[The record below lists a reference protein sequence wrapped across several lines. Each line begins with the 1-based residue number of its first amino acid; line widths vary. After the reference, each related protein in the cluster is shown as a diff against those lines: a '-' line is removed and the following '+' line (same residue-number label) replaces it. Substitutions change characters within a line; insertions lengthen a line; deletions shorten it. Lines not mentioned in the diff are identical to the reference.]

1 MTPDKSQGMAP
12 LSRKQNLVISTLGE
26 GALILVLAAI
36 AWITHGPYIFASLG
50 PTAYEQVE
58 LPRSRSSR
66 PYNIITGHLVA
77 LGSGLFMLWVLNAW
91 HSPNILA
98 LGYVSSQRLWASA
111 IAAALTA
118 GITQAL
124 YASQPAS
131 LATSLLVTLGLMQT
145 QRDAMAI
152 VIGVLLLTSVGE
164 PMRRLLAQHP
174 PLAKNQPS

>member
-1 MTPDKSQGMAP
+1 MSPEKTEGMAP
-12 LSRKQNLVISTLGE
+12 LSRKQNLVVSTLGE
-26 GALILVLAAI
+26 GTLILALAAI
-36 AWITHGPYIFASLG
+36 AWIAHRPFIFASLG

-77 LGSGLFMLWVLNAW
+77 LGAGLFMLWVLNAW
-91 HSPNILA
+91 DSPNILA
-98 LGYVSSQRLWASA
+98 VGYVSSPRLWASA

-118 GITQAL
+118 GLTQAL

-145 QRDAMAI
+145 MRDAIAI
-152 VIGVLLLTSVGE
+152 VVGVLILTAIGE
-164 PMRRLLAQHP
+164 PMRRALAKYP
-174 PLAKNQPS
+174 PLAKNQPT